1 MLTAPAA
8 AAAVVAAII
17 RSWLRNCNEVFFPD
31 PCHSNKGITTG
42 AILSL
47 QVFYVTHHIPISW
60 IGAVTLCLTASVACD
75 RLGLGDDKSPMG
87 PTGPPAPG
95 ATIVYTAIGA
105 SDATGHGGSIECL
118 PFVDCPNGTGYVQVA
133 ARQLRASGFTVKLTN
148 LGIFTAVIGPDF
160 QALSAQYRPNAPVLG
175 NYIDQ
180 EMRFVPKDTTVVTIF
195 AGGNEVNT
203 ITAALGGGAGANDQA
218 GYIDQQVKAFG
229 VDYATLLTGIRAQ
242 AATRIVVLNLP
253 NLAGL
258 PYLAAASLPQRQAAQ
273 RAAVAMATTVVNP
286 LTSQGVAVV
295 DLLCDSRS
303 YLPSNYF
310 SDGFHPND
318 SGYAF
323 IAGEVVRAI
332 TLTSYPAPLGSCPPM
347 TLVR

>member
-1 MLTAPAA
+1 M
-8 AAAVVAAII
+8 
-17 RSWLRNCNEVFFPD
+17 FF
-31 PCHSNKGITTG
+31 GG
-42 AILSL
+42 AHR
-47 QVFYVTHHIPISW
+47 VPISW
-60 IGAVTLCLTASVACD
+60 IGVVTLLLTASVACD
-75 RLGLGDDKSPMG
+75 KLGLGGDKSPMT
-87 PTGPPAPG
+87 PTGPPAAG
-95 ATIVYTAIGA
+95 STIVYTAIGA
-105 SDATGHGGSIECL
+105 SDATGHGASTECV
-118 PFVDCPNGTGYVQVA
+118 PFGDCPNGTGYVQVA
-133 ARQLRASGFTVKLTN
+133 ARQLRSNGFTVTLWN
-148 LGIFTAVIGPDF
+148 LGIPTAVIGPDF
-160 QALSAQYRPNAPVLG
+160 QALSAQYRPSAQVYG

-180 EMRFVPKDTTVVTIF
+180 EMPFVKNDTTVVTIF

-203 ITAALGGGAGANDQA
+203 ITAALGRGAGASDQA

-229 VDYATLLTGIRAQ
+229 ADYATLLDGIKAH

-273 RAAVAMATTVVNP
+273 RTAVAMSTTVINP
-286 LTSQGVAVV
+286 LTSQGVTVV
-295 DLLCDSRS
+295 DLMCDARS
-303 YLPSNYF
+303 YLASNYF

-332 TLTSYPAPLGSCPPM
+332 TLTSYPAPLASCSPM

>member
-1 MLTAPAA
+1 
-8 AAAVVAAII
+8 VRYFRC
-17 RSWLRNCNEVFFPD
+17 RSFN
-31 PCHSNKGITTG
+31 
-42 AILSL
+42 
-47 QVFYVTHHIPISW
+47 VTHHIPISW

-75 RLGLGDDKSPMG
+75 KLGLGGDKSPMM
-87 PTGPPAPG
+87 PTAPPAAG
-95 ATIVYTAIGA
+95 SKIVYTAVGA
-105 SDATGHGGSIECL
+105 SDATAHGGSIECV

-133 ARQLRASGFTVKLTN
+133 ARQLRANGFTVTLTN
-148 LGIFTAVIGPDF
+148 LGIPTAVIGPDF
-160 QALSAQYRPNAPVLG
+160 QALSAQYRPGAPVFG

-180 EMRFVPKDTTVVTIF
+180 EMPFVPKDTTVVTIF

-203 ITAALGGGAGANDQA
+203 ITAALGAGAGASDQL

-229 VDYATLLTGIRAQ
+229 ADYATLLNGINAH

-258 PYLAAASLPQRQAAQ
+258 PYLATAGLPQRQAAQ
-273 RAAVAMATTVVNP
+273 RTAVAMSTTVINP
-286 LTSQGVAVV
+286 LTSQGVTIV
-295 DLLCDSRS
+295 DLMCDPRS
-303 YLPSNYF
+303 YLASNYF

-323 IAGEVVRAI
+323 IAAEVVRAI

>member
-1 MLTAPAA
+1 MA
-8 AAAVVAAII
+8 
-17 RSWLRNCNEVFFPD
+17 C
-31 PCHSNKGITTG
+31 
-42 AILSL
+42 
-47 QVFYVTHHIPISW
+47 HIPISW
-60 IGAVTLCLTASVACD
+60 IGAVTLCVTASVACD
-75 RLGLGDDKSPMG
+75 KLGLGGDKGPME

-95 ATIVYTAIGA
+95 STIVYTAVGA
-105 SDATGHGGSIECL
+105 SDATAHGGSIECGL
-118 PFVDCPNGTGYVQVA
+118 GFVDCPNGTGYVQVA
-133 ARQLRASGFTVKLTN
+133 TRQLRASGFTVKLTN
-148 LGIFTAVIGPDF
+148 LGLPTAVIGPDF
-160 QALSAQYRPNAPVLG
+160 QALSAQYRPSAPVFG

-203 ITAALGGGAGANDQA
+203 ITAALGGGAGASDQA

-229 VDYATLLTGIRAQ
+229 ADYATLLTGIRAQ

-258 PYLAAASLPQRQAAQ
+258 PFLAGAGLPQRQAAQ
-273 RAAVAMATTVVNP
+273 RAAVAMATTVTNP

-295 DLLCDSRS
+295 DLMCDPRS

-323 IAGEVVRAI
+323 IAAEVVRAI
-332 TLTSYPAPLGSCPPM
+332 TLTTYPAPLSSCPPM